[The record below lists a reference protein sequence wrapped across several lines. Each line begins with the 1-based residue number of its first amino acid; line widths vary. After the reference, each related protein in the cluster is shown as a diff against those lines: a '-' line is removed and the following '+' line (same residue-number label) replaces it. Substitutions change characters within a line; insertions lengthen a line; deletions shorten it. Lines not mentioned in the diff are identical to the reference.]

1 MSDDHSRIIR
11 LEENTH
17 NICETLKEM
26 KKSAK
31 ERGEKLDDLI
41 MQIAVAVATVE
52 KIKELE
58 ARLQAVESWRW
69 YTLGGVAVI
78 VFLVDVLL
86 KKL

>member
-17 NICETLKEM
+17 NIYETLKEM